1 VVGKDYALMLRI
13 FPSSESLTNCVHGT
27 AMQLHFELSK
37 TRRKDSDGRSDRSL
51 VPAAATDIGLERSVN
66 EDKFATIC
74 TTTGECFVVLDG
86 MGGAEG
92 GEFAAQIS
100 VDAMRRALSGNLEG
114 DVVETLKGSIEEAN
128 RTIVLRR
135 QSKRFKEMGTT
146 VVAAL
151 IEDSSVAISH
161 VGDSRAYLVREQAI
175 EQLTVDH
182 TFVQHL
188 VDLNQISRDEALPHP
203 QSHILTQCLGSSPDL
218 IVEVGRYWIWPLR
231 KGEATDYLVL
241 CTDGLYSM
249 VSDEEIFTIVTS
261 LPPHEACAELIKLAN
276 GRGGFDNITVSI
288 VPLHGHLREEES
300 PTSERERMNRARSVR
315 KERWWRRSF
324 VYHLI
329 VASLFGCGL
338 AFAGVGVF
346 LFFRIFGES

>member
-1 VVGKDYALMLRI
+1 
-13 FPSSESLTNCVHGT
+13 
-27 AMQLHFELSK
+27 MQLHVELGK
-37 TRRKDSDGRSDRSL
+37 TRRKDPDGRSDRSV
-51 VPAAATDIGLERSVN
+51 VPAAATDIGIERSVN
-66 EDKFATIC
+66 EDKFATIS
-74 TTTGECFVVLDG
+74 TTTGDCFVVLDG

-100 VDAMRRALSGNLEG
+100 VDAMRRALSGDRGG
-114 DVVETLKGSIEEAN
+114 DIVEALKGSIEEAN

-135 QSKRFKEMGTT
+135 QNKRFQEMGTT

-151 IEDSSVAISH
+151 IQDSSVAISH
-161 VGDSRAYLVREQAI
+161 VGDSRAYLVCEDVV

-188 VDLNQISRDEALPHP
+188 VDLNQISREEALPHP

-218 IVEVGRYWIWPLR
+218 SVEVSRYWIWPLR
-231 KGEATDYLVL
+231 KGAATDYLVL
-241 CTDGLYSM
+241 CTDGLYSL
-249 VSDEEIFTIVTS
+249 VNDEEISTVVTS
-261 LPPHEACAELIKLAN
+261 LPPGEACAELIKLAN

-288 VPLHGHLREEES
+288 VPLHGHLRAEES
-300 PTSERERMNRARSVR
+300 PTSERERMNRARTVR

-324 VYHLI
+324 VYHII

-338 AFAGVGVF
+338 AFAAVGLF
-346 LFFRIFGES
+346 LFFRVFGDS

>member
-1 VVGKDYALMLRI
+1 MFSRSRSRGSFATYVQCA
-13 FPSSESLTNCVHGT
+13 

-37 TRRKDSDGRSDRSL
+37 TRRKDPAGRSHRSL
-51 VPAAATDIGLERSVN
+51 VPAAATDIGIERSVN
-66 EDKFATIC
+66 EDKFATLS

-100 VDAMRRALSGNLEG
+100 VDAMRRALSRDLEG
-114 DVVETLKGSIEEAN
+114 DVVEVIKGAIEEAN

-135 QSKRFKEMGTT
+135 QNKRFKEMGTT

-151 IEDSSVAISH
+151 IEESSVAISH
-161 VGDSRAYLVREQAI
+161 VGDSRAYLVREDGI

-188 VDLNQISRDEALPHP
+188 VDLNQISREEALPHP

-218 IVEVGRYWIWPLR
+218 NVEVGRYWIWPLLE
-231 KGEATDYLVL
+231 GAVTDYLVL

-249 VSDEEIFTIVTS
+249 VHDEEISTIVTS

-288 VPLHGHLREEES
+288 VPLHGHLRAEES
-300 PTSERERMNRARSVR
+300 PTVERERMNRARSVR

-324 VYHLI
+324 VYHII
-329 VASLFGCGL
+329 VASLLGFGL
-338 AFAGVGVF
+338 AFAAVGLF
-346 LFFRIFGES
+346 LLFRVFGES

>member
-1 VVGKDYALMLRI
+1 
-13 FPSSESLTNCVHGT
+13 
-27 AMQLHFELSK
+27 MQLHFELSK
-37 TRRKDSDGRSDRSL
+37 TRRKDLDGRSPRLL

-66 EDKFATIC
+66 EDKFATLS
-74 TTTGECFVVLDG
+74 TTRGECFVVLDG

-100 VDAMRRALSGNLEG
+100 VDAMRRSLAVDFEG
-114 DVVETLKGSIEEAN
+114 DVVEALKCAIEEAN

-135 QSKRFKEMGTT
+135 QNNRFTEMGTT

-161 VGDSRAYLVREQAI
+161 VGDSRAYLVREDVM

-188 VDLNQISRDEALPHP
+188 VDQNQLSREEALPHP

-218 IVEVGRYWIWPLR
+218 NAEVAKYWIWPLR
-231 KGEATDYLVL
+231 KGEMTDYLVL

-249 VSDEEIFTIVTS
+249 VHEQEIFTVVTS
-261 LPPHEACAELIKLAN
+261 LRPHEACTELIKLAN
-276 GRGGFDNITVSI
+276 GRGGFDNITLSI
-288 VPLHGHLREEES
+288 VPLHGHLRVEES
-300 PTSERERMNRARSVR
+300 PTSESERMSRVRSVR
-315 KERWWRRSF
+315 KDRWWRRSF
-324 VYHLI
+324 MYHII

-338 AFAGVGVF
+338 ACAAVGVF
-346 LFFRIFGES
+346 LFFRVFGES